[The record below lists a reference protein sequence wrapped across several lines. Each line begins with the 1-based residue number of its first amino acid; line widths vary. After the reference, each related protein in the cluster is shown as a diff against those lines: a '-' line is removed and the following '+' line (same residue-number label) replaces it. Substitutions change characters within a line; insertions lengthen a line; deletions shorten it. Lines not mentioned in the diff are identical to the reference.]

1 MSQAGFCRELTK
13 MVAAEGRKVNASSL
27 ANFMGQKGPSGGSG
41 SIVFYAAYVYFEKM
55 RLRDG
60 KPKSQMRQ
68 EMESVWDKH
77 GMDLPEEGRGGQ
89 EATFVLETSVPTRTS
104 TARSI
109 SLVAETRWPCVDLFC
124 LYNMR
129 SDMYDRTD
137 FSVLDLS
144 ACVVSSFVYFAQL
157 RPSSVASTPSMPILS
172 LPLTP
177 IMVPNL

>member
-1 MSQAGFCRELTK
+1 LSQAGFCRELTK

-68 EMESVWDKH
+68 EMESVWGKH

-89 EATFVLETSVPTRTS
+89 RGY
-104 TARSI
+104 
-109 SLVAETRWPCVDLFC
+109 FC
-124 LYNMR
+124 FGNE
-129 SDMYDRTD
+129 
-137 FSVLDLS
+137 
-144 ACVVSSFVYFAQL
+144 
-157 RPSSVASTPSMPILS
+157 RPYEDKYGKVHFTGR
-172 LPLTP
+172 
-177 IMVPNL
+177 